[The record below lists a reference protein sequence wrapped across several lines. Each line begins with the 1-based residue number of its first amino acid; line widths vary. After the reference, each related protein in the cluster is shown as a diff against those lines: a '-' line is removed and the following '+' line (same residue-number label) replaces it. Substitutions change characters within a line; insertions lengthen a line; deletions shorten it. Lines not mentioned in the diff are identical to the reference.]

1 MFIVVFAI
9 VVSAIAHYLYHELHE
24 KRKNLPPGPT
34 PWPIVGNILQLDQNH
49 VEKTLAQW
57 GKQYGPVFT
66 IWMPVPFV
74 IVNDY
79 ELMKETFLK
88 QSDIF
93 TGRPETFL
101 TREFSSGNYGLVF
114 AKDELWREQRRFS
127 LHVLRD
133 FGVGRNVL
141 EPKILEQAR
150 ELVSILH
157 QSKGPTQLKTVFGVR
172 IVFACIPQL
181 NQSFS
186 VCGW

>member
-1 MFIVVFAI
+1 
-9 VVSAIAHYLYHELHE
+9 
-24 KRKNLPPGPT
+24 
-34 PWPIVGNILQLDQNH
+34 
-49 VEKTLAQW
+49 
-57 GKQYGPVFT
+57 
-66 IWMPVPFV
+66 
-74 IVNDY
+74 
-79 ELMKETFLK
+79 MKKTFLK

-101 TREFSSGNYGLVF
+101 MREFATGNYGLVF
-114 AKDELWREQRRFS
+114 SKDDLWREQRRFS

-150 ELVSILH
+150 ELVNILH
-157 QSKGPTQLKTVFGVR
+157 QTKGPTQLKTALGVR